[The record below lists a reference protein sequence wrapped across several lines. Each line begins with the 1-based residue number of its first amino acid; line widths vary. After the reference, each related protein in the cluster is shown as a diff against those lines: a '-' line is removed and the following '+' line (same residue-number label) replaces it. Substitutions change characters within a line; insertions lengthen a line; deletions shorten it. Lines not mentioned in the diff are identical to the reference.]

1 MTEKA
6 PFAALN
12 AATAAD
18 REPLSGLVVIE
29 LGEDVVCRIVRNA
42 AAISSGCIEC
52 HIDG

>member
-18 REPLSGLVVIE
+18 REPFSGLVLME
-29 LGEDVVCRIVRNA
+29 LGDDAVCRIVRNA
-42 AAISSGCIEC
+42 AAMSSGCIVC